1 MLPFDGRLGSAP
13 GYQSQFCQF
22 GSLTVTSSYAN
33 RHHPHHKRTI
43 RDGGSAAL
51 YTLDTVDR
59 VDLVHTVDMVY
70 TVDTD

>member
-1 MLPFDGRLGSAP
+1 MNYFTGVL
-13 GYQSQFCQF
+13 
-22 GSLTVTSSYAN
+22 
-33 RHHPHHKRTI
+33 RHKIQPDQDSDKNTI